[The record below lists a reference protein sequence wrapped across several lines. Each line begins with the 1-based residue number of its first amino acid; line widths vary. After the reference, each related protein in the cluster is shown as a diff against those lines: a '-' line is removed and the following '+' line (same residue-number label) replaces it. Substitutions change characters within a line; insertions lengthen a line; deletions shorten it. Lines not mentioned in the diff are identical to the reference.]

1 MRCALVGSRTNTNLL
16 ATGLIQPP
24 LAVMPAVPRRPER
37 PLVVLCRLGYSSPLS
52 SHGLRQE
59 VIMADPARRA
69 KLVRDLE
76 QDFVPDY
83 DAQNALGRQAGGL
96 CPRTHRLPGRP
107 DRAEPGADCRR
118 DRVSA
123 VEGLTRRP
131 LHGGRPS
138 HFVIDVL
145 ANTSSNGLQASLARP
160 AQSSLTLAVW
170 ATKSSYE
177 DFR

>member
-16 ATGLIQPP
+16 AAGLIQPP

-37 PLVVLCRLGYSSPLS
+37 PLVVLCRLGYSSHLS

-83 DAQNALGRQAGGL
+83 DAQNMPSGDKRAAYALEHIAFRVGRIEQ
-96 CPRTHRLPGRP
+96 
-107 DRAEPGADCRR
+107 
-118 DRVSA
+118 
-123 VEGLTRRP
+123 
-131 LHGGRPS
+131 
-138 HFVIDVL
+138 
-145 ANTSSNGLQASLARP
+145 SLARI
-160 AQSSLTLAVW
+160 AAAIESVLS
-170 ATKSSYE
+170 KG
-177 DFR
+177 